1 MPAAAVLVALVGPVL
16 AAVVSGLLSFL
27 AIARGMAAYG
37 KLCLNRAVT
46 RGLVVGTFP

>member
-27 AIARGMAAYG
+27 VMARGVAACG
-37 KLCLNRAVT
+37 KPYLNRAVT